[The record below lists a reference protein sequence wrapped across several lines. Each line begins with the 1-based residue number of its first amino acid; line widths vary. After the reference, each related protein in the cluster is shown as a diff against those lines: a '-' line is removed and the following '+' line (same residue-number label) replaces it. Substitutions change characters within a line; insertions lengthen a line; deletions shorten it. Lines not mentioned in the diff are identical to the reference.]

1 MTERP
6 NVSHGDRDTALANE
20 ILRVTVGS
28 GAHGMAIEGH
38 DDNDE
43 MGVYIQTPEQVAGL
57 APTAEHYVSRTKPEG
72 ERSGPGDTDL
82 TIYGLRKFLRLAA
95 AGNPTILI
103 PFWTNDHDILATTD
117 LGDELR
123 DLGREHFVTKRAGYR
138 FLGYLNGQRERMTGG
153 GRQSRVPNRPELI
166 AAHGYDTKYAS
177 HALRLGLQ
185 GVELITTGS
194 LTLPMRENDLNPCM
208 EIKRGEVGYDEALR
222 RVDAV
227 RDQLD
232 QLLVGQLTI
241 PNEPDMD
248 AVNDWLVA
256 AHRRHW
262 GWTPG
267 PTSRNQEEA

>member
-1 MTERP
+1 MATEARA
-6 NVSHGDRDTALANE
+6 NVDHGDRDVALANE

-43 MGVYIQTPEQVAGL
+43 MGVYVQAPAQLLGL
-57 APTAEHYVSRTKPEG
+57 AATDQHYVSRTKPEG
-72 ERSGPGDTDL
+72 KRSGPGDTDL
-82 TIYGLRKFLRLAA
+82 VIYALRKFIRLAA

-103 PFWTNDHDILATTD
+103 PFWSSAADVLVSTP

-123 DLGREHFVTKRAGYR
+123 TLGRSQFATRQAGFR
-138 FLGYLNGQRERMTGG
+138 FLGYLDGQRARLTGH
-153 GRQSRVPNRPELI
+153 GRQSHVPNRPELV

-185 GVELITTGS
+185 GLELVTTGQLS
-194 LTLPMRENDLNPCM
+194 LPMRAVDLQPCM

-222 RVDAV
+222 RIDAARSRLAELLNGPLAV
-227 RDQLD
+227 RD
-232 QLLVGQLTI
+232 
-241 PNEPDMD
+241 EPDTDVVSEWM
-248 AVNDWLVA
+248 VH

-262 GWTPG
+262 GWALG
-267 PTSRNQEEA
+267 S